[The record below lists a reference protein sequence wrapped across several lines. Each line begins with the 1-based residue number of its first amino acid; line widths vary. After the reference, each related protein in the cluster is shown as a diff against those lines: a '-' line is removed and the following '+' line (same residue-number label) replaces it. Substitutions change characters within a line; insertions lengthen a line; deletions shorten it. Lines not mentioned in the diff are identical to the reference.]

1 MKRIIRVFIGI
12 LLGTLLLIL
21 YMDFDD
27 AKYQNSLENKIIKNT
42 DIKIVKYVN
51 YYDKYYIVMD
61 NVNLY
66 LFDNDYKELLRE
78 DKVTIYENK
87 NNYDII
93 YKDGKFMY
101 FDDHLKD
108 DKLTYKYYDIHTYK
122 LIDSVLVGGKD
133 G

>member
-1 MKRIIRVFIGI
+1 MKKIIKIFLGI
-12 LLGTLLLIL
+12 LLLLLFLIL
-21 YMDFDD
+21 YMDVDD
-27 AKYQNSLENKIIKNT
+27 SKYQNSLENKIKENT
-42 DIKIVKYVN
+42 DVKVIKYAN

-66 LFDNDYKELLRE
+66 LFDNQYKELLRE
-78 DKVTIYENK
+78 DKVTLYENK

-101 FDDHLKD
+101 FDDTLED
-108 DKLTYKYYDIHTYK
+108 DKLTYRYYDIHTYE
-122 LIDSVLVGGKD
+122 LLNEVLVGGTN

>member
-1 MKRIIRVFIGI
+1 MKTVIKIFIGI
-12 LLGTLLLIL
+12 LLLLFFLIL
-21 YMDFDD
+21 YMDIDNN
-27 AKYQNSLENKIIKNT
+27 KYQNSLENKIIKNT
-42 DIKIVKYVN
+42 DVKIIKYIN

-61 NVNLY
+61 NTNLY

-78 DKVTIYENK
+78 DKVTISENK

-101 FDDHLKD
+101 FSDELND
-108 DKLTYKYYDIHTYK
+108 DKLTYRYYDIHSYEI
-122 LIDSVLVGGKD
+122 IDQVLVGGTN